1 MMQCIR
7 HRSAQCRHAHCGG
20 TDSRA
25 ASARGAVRRSP
36 FRPAII
42 AAAVALLV
50 LTSLARAHT
59 ADPYAPFVS
68 EAAQR
73 FGLPASWIRA
83 VMRAESAGDPRAV
96 SSKGAMG
103 LMQIMPAT
111 WAELRLRHG
120 LGGDP
125 FSPRDNILAGAAYL
139 REMHDRYGSVALMLA
154 AYNAG
159 PARTDEH
166 LAAGRALPAET
177 RAYVAA
183 LVPELAA
190 DTAPMIP
197 APTHAAPADDLFAA
211 PIFVA
216 RAGGPDA
223 APVRTDARRVAALT
237 ADEARFMA
245 WQSGLFATPPLNSE
259 RQAPAEESAARLQ
272 PERRPAAH
280 EARPPGPAATLFVP
294 RSQPRQRP

>member
-25 ASARGAVRRSP
+25 ASARGAVLRSP
-36 FRPAII
+36 FRPAVI
-42 AAAVALLV
+42 AAAVMMLFLL
-50 LTSLARAHT
+50 SPARAQT
-59 ADPYAPFVS
+59 ADPYASFVS

-73 FGLPASWIRA
+73 FGIPASWIRA

-96 SSKGAMG
+96 SPKGAMG

-111 WAELRLRHG
+111 WAELSLRHG
-120 LGGDP
+120 LGPDP

-139 REMHDRYGSVALMLA
+139 SEMHYRYGSVALMLA

-166 LAAGRALPAET
+166 LATGRALPAET
-177 RAYVAA
+177 RTYVAA

-190 DTAPMIP
+190 D
-197 APTHAAPADDLFAA
+197 AAPAVPARTHARQTNDVLTA

-216 RAGGPDA
+216 RAGGSNA
-223 APVRTDARRVAALT
+223 ASVRTDARRVAALT
-237 ADEARFMA
+237 ADEARFVA
-245 WQSGLFATPPLNSE
+245 WQSGLFATPAPQSE
-259 RQAPAEESAARLQ
+259 RHGRAEESAATLQ
-272 PERRPAAH
+272 PERGSAAH
-280 EARPPGPAATLFVP
+280 ELRTPDRAATLFVP

>member
-7 HRSAQCRHAHCGG
+7 HRSAQCRHARCGG
-20 TDSRA
+20 LDSRT

-36 FRPAII
+36 FRPAVI
-42 AAAVALLV
+42 AAAVMMLFLL
-50 LTSLARAHT
+50 SPARAQT

-73 FGLPASWIRA
+73 FGIPASWIRA

-96 SSKGAMG
+96 SPKGAMG

-120 LGGDP
+120 LGSDP
-125 FSPRDNILAGAAYL
+125 FSPRDSILAGAAYL

-166 LAAGRALPAET
+166 LATGRALPAET

-183 LVPELAA
+183 LVPVLAIEA
-190 DTAPMIP
+190 APMIP
-197 APTHAAPADDLFAA
+197 ARTHAAPADDLFAA
-211 PIFVA
+211 PIFVV

-223 APVRTDARRVAALT
+223 APVRADARRIAALT

-245 WQSGLFATPPLNSE
+245 WHSGLFATPAPQSE
-259 RQAPAEESAARLQ
+259 RHGRAEESAATLQ
-272 PERRPAAH
+272 PERRLAAH

-294 RSQPRQRP
+294 RSQPRRRP

>member
-1 MMQCIR
+1 MMQR
-7 HRSAQCRHAHCGG
+7 LHRPPVMRRHAGCGDITG
-20 TDSRA
+20 RA
-25 ASARGAVRRSP
+25 ARADGTICRSP

-42 AAAVALLV
+42 AAAVMMLFLL
-50 LTSLARAHT
+50 SPARAQT

-73 FGLPASWIRA
+73 FGIPASWIRA

-96 SSKGAMG
+96 SPKGAMG
-103 LMQIMPAT
+103 LMQIMPAS
-111 WAELRLRHG
+111 WAELSLRHG
-120 LGGDP
+120 LGSDP
-125 FSPRDNILAGAAYL
+125 FSPRDSILAGAAYL

-166 LAAGRALPAET
+166 LATGRALPAET
-177 RAYVAA
+177 LAYVAA
-183 LVPELAA
+183 LVPELAIES
-190 DTAPMIP
+190 APAIS
-197 APTHAAPADDLFAA
+197 ARTHAAPADSLFAA

-216 RAGGPDA
+216 RTDGPNA
-223 APVRTDARRVAALT
+223 AAVRIDARRVAALT

-245 WQSGLFATPPLNSE
+245 WQSGLFATPTPQSE
-259 RQAPAEESAARLQ
+259 RQAPGEESAARLQ

-280 EARPPGPAATLFVP
+280 ERRPPGPAATLFVP
-294 RSQPRQRP
+294 RSQPSQRP

>member
-1 MMQCIR
+1 MMQR
-7 HRSAQCRHAHCGG
+7 LHRPSIQSRHAGCSNT
-20 TDSRA
+20 TDCA
-25 ASARGAVRRSP
+25 ASARATIRRSP

-50 LTSLARAHT
+50 LTSFARAQT

-73 FGLPASWIRA
+73 FGIPASWIRA

-96 SSKGAMG
+96 SPRGAMG
-103 LMQIMPAT
+103 LMQIMPST
-111 WAELRLRHG
+111 WAELSLRHG
-120 LGGDP
+120 LGADP
-125 FSPRDNILAGAAYL
+125 FSPRDSILAGAAYL

-166 LAAGRALPAET
+166 LATGRALPAET

-183 LVPELAA
+183 LIPELATE
-190 DTAPMIP
+190 TAPPIP
-197 APTHAAPADDLFAA
+197 TRTHADPADDLFAA

-216 RAGGPDA
+216 RAGGPDVA
-223 APVRTDARRVAALT
+223 SVHADARRVAALT

-245 WQSGLFATPPLNSE
+245 WQSGLFAAPAPQSE
-259 RQAPAEESAARLQ
+259 RHGRADESAAKLQ
-272 PERRPAAH
+272 PEWRPAAH
-280 EARPPGPAATLFVP
+280 EPRPSEPRESLFVP
-294 RSQPRQRP
+294 RSQPRPHP

>member
-1 MMQCIR
+1 
-7 HRSAQCRHAHCGG
+7 
-20 TDSRA
+20 
-25 ASARGAVRRSP
+25 
-36 FRPAII
+36 
-42 AAAVALLV
+42 
-50 LTSLARAHT
+50 
-59 ADPYAPFVS
+59 VS

-73 FGLPASWIRA
+73 FGIPATWIRA

-96 SSKGAMG
+96 SLKGAMG

-120 LGGDP
+120 LGPDP
-125 FSPRDNILAGAAYL
+125 FSPRDSILAGAAYL

-159 PARTDEH
+159 PVRTDEH
-166 LAAGRALPAET
+166 LATGRALPAET

-190 DTAPMIP
+190 EAAPAIL
-197 APTHAAPADDLFAA
+197 ASTHAAPADDLFAA
-211 PIFVA
+211 PIFVV

-245 WQSGLFATPPLNSE
+245 WQSGLFATPAPQSE
-259 RQAPAEESAARLQ
+259 RDGRAEESAATLQ
-272 PERRPAAH
+272 PERGSAAH
-280 EARPPGPAATLFVP
+280 ELRTPDRAATLFVP
-294 RSQPRQRP
+294 RSQPSQRP